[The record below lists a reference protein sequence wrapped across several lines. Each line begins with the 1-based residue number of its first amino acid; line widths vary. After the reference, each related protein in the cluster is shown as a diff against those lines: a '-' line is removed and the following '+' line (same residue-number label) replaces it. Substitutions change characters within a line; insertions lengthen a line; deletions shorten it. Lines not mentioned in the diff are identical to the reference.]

1 MHLIALVLFTLLS
14 ATSTSDA
21 TPAPAPPRDWRDS
34 IRDVYVDG
42 HLDRTA
48 QTLTTS
54 SPRMI
59 AVVCGDEVLL
69 LDPAKEAVTRAARAE
84 LAFKADRTS
93 ATSAAEVTGVPDGN
107 VVQSGSTYIVTSG
120 GKHLVIAPHQ
130 SKAGPMTI
138 DELWAT
144 APVWRAIADVYEPDG
159 AIVERLKAI
168 DKPVRLE
175 IVMATWCGD
184 SRQHVPRLLKSVAR
198 AANPNITVEL
208 IGIDADFLAPME
220 VIAGRNITNVPTII
234 VSSAAS
240 GQATELGRFVETPA
254 GATVEDDVCDIV
266 AGTAKP
272 HLGRLERGTLLS
284 SGMYELRD
292 ARRRLEGSETFELY
306 ARPAGGVL
314 AHSLI
319 TKRDGTSV
327 ETWASQQSVEVTHR
341 VAGAVSAHRTT
352 TRTRFRRDGDAWAAH
367 SRGAT
372 GIVDQTVAAPAA
384 FVSPATL
391 TYAWARDA
399 ATAYVVPERGVGAVG
414 ALHVRVGEGDVPKF
428 VRFEDGR
435 TRRLVTR

>member
-1 MHLIALVLFTLLS
+1 MHVFALVLLS
-14 ATSTSDA
+14 VLAAS
-21 TPAPAPPRDWRDS
+21 PREWRDS

-42 HLDRTA
+42 AIDRSA

-69 LDPAKEAVTRAARAE
+69 LDPEKEAVTRAAKSE

-93 ATSAAEVTGVPDGN
+93 ATSAVEVAGKADGKL
-107 VVQSGSTYIVTSG
+107 VQSGSTYIAMSG
-120 GKHLVIAPHQ
+120 GKSIVIAPHQ
-130 SKAGPMTI
+130 SKAGPMTV

-198 AANPNITVEL
+198 AANPNITIEL
-208 IGIDADFLAPME
+208 IGIDADFLQPME
-220 VIAGRNITNVPTII
+220 VIAGRNITNVPTVI
-234 VSSAAS
+234 VSSADA
-240 GQATELGRFVETPA
+240 GVELGRFVETPA

-266 AGTAKP
+266 AGTPKP
-272 HLGRLERGTLLS
+272 HPGRIERGALLT
-284 SGMYELRD
+284 SGKYQLRD
-292 ARRRLEGSETFELY
+292 ARRRQEGMETFEIY

-319 TKRDGTSV
+319 VKRDGSSI
-327 ETWASQQSVEVTHR
+327 ETWASPQSVEVTHR
-341 VAGAVSAHRTT
+341 VGGTVAAHRTT
-352 TRTRFRRDGDAWAAH
+352 TRTRIRRDGDAWSAH

-384 FVSPATL
+384 YVAPATI

-399 ATAYVVPERGVGAVG
+399 GAAYVVPERGVGAVSTLNVKV
-414 ALHVRVGEGDVPKF
+414 AAGDVPKYVKF
-428 VRFEDGR
+428 ADGSE
-435 TRRLVTR
+435 RRLVK